1 MKEFNKEKE
10 RIQKVY
16 EKRYDFE
23 RIKEIYTLFNPASLF
38 TFYQREK
45 KLLNLLKKYGFNHLE
60 DKKILDV
67 GCGYGGILRRFIDY
81 GAPCQKICMV

>member
-45 KLLNLLKKYGFNHLE
+45 KLLNLLKK
-60 DKKILDV
+60 
-67 GCGYGGILRRFIDY
+67 
-81 GAPCQKICMV
+81 